1 MLTESQCT
9 RSKELEIYRQLWSS
23 PGEQSAISHIIAYC
37 QRNNIGVVG
46 LTVDSM
52 IEQIIAP
59 DTDPTGQKDQLYA
72 FFKQS
77 MPNLRGI
84 ASPED
89 SDLFF
94 PEGTTVLIVM
104 LGGDHIVFGT
114 KKEGK
119 LEVSDNERMTT
130 YSGVADFISQE
141 KQFTGVFSN

>member
-23 PGEQSAISHIIAYC
+23 PGEQSAIS
-37 QRNNIGVVG
+37 

-119 LEVSDNERMTT
+119 FEVSDNERMTT